1 MMTSF
6 SSTPFSPSLRPP
18 PYSRVDRTFS
28 KASTASLC
36 CPHPPSLITL
46 FSLFPPPLFIAPF
59 PPHSSFAFEVRSP
72 LSQSSPHF
80 LAYLPL
86 FSPFI
91 STHLLLCLTT
101 SLLPFAFIH
110 FLPHPPHPPSLH
122 CDVLCL
128 PVCLFHK
135 GLSEASALLIHSLCI
150 ASHIC
155 RVMQTDR

>member
-1 MMTSF
+1 MTSF

-28 KASTASLC
+28 KASTATAFLC

-59 PPHSSFAFEVRSP
+59 PPRSSFAFEVRSP

-80 LAYLPL
+80 LAYLPP

-91 STHLLLCLTT
+91 STHLLPCLTT

-110 FLPHPPHPPSLH
+110 FLPHSPPPPLSTVMYSASLSVYSIKG
-122 CDVLCL
+122 CLRPLLC
-128 PVCLFHK
+128 
-135 GLSEASALLIHSLCI
+135 
-150 ASHIC
+150 
-155 RVMQTDR
+155 

>member
-1 MMTSF
+1 MTSF
-6 SSTPFSPSLRPP
+6 SSNPFSPSLRPP

-28 KASTASLC
+28 KTSTAFLC
-36 CPHPPSLITL
+36 CPHPPGLITL

-59 PPHSSFAFEVRSP
+59 PPRSSFAFEVRSP
-72 LSQSSPHF
+72 LSQSSPYF
-80 LAYLPL
+80 LAYLPP

-91 STHLLLCLTT
+91 STHLLPFLTT
-101 SLLPFAFIH
+101 SLSYHLPSFI
-110 FLPHPPHPPSLH
+110 FCLIPPLH